1 MARRKQFV
9 ADVGSSNSL
18 KNEIPPKMQP
28 FDPYH
33 RWLGIPPH
41 EQPANH
47 YRLLGIANFESDQYV
62 IEEAAYRQIGHVK
75 RYAAGQ
81 HRDAA
86 NKILNELAKAQ
97 VILSDPAKKT
107 KYDISI
113 QDSVVE
119 NESSLSSN
127 VAGPVIVDT
136 SGGNRPGSFKT
147 SGSSKRF
154 APSRGK
160 QSNTLLFV
168 IGGLVSLIT
177 VAVGFWW
184 LWDSVVSP
192 EKKVAKGKTVVTTPE
207 GAVESQVKP
216 VESPKSTDTPKP
228 VENAVPVVENK
239 GRDVKPRVDPTVK
252 NSVFQA
258 HSGVVNSVAFSPDG
272 MWIASASDDLTVK
285 LWDATSKQ
293 SIRTFKGHEGNVSTV
308 AFSPDSRKI
317 VSGSWDTKVVLW
329 DVRTGKRLRTFSQHK
344 GPVYSVAYYHDGK
357 RIASVGEDGIRVWD
371 PASGR
376 TLTSLNTHSDRVT
389 SVAFSPKLKRI
400 VSGSFDKMVRT
411 FGLNPRDSRP
421 SMRLKGHSDKVTS
434 VAFSSDGQHV
444 VSGSWDKSAI
454 LWGDVSG
461 KKIRSF
467 SGHRSAVLGVAFSPD
482 GKLIAT
488 ASGDKTVKIWGLN
501 SKEALQTFKG
511 HTDHVTSVAFSPDGK
526 RVVSGSRDQT
536 IRVWELS
543 KTSLGAK

>member
-1 MARRKQFV
+1 
-9 ADVGSSNSL
+9 
-18 KNEIPPKMQP
+18 MQP

-216 VESPKSTDTPKP
+216 VESLVKPVESPKSTDTPKP

-293 SIRTFKGHEGNVSTV
+293 SIRTFKGHEGNVSMV

-376 TLTSLNTHSDRVT
+376 TFGSLNTHSDRVT

-421 SMRLKGHSDKVTS
+421 SMRLKGHSGKVTS

-511 HTDHVTSVAFSPDGK
+511 HTDHVTSVAF
-526 RVVSGSRDQT
+526 RLTVSGSLVVAVT
-536 IRVWELS
+536 KPFEFGILS
-543 KTSLGAK
+543 AQRQF